1 MFLLCSRCLVLRG
14 HSYSIQPKVHRGP
27 RSLVLG
33 SVLFAIGHCFKGHGA
48 FFVSGGF
55 ISLV

>member
-33 SVLFAIGHCFKGHGA
+33 SVLFAIGHCFRGHGA
-48 FFVSGGF
+48 FLCLGVSF
-55 ISLV
+55 P